1 MVDELTAGLQSR
13 GYFADG
19 LHGDLKQIQRDG
31 VMNKFRNSTID
42 ILVATDVAAR
52 GIDVDDV
59 DLVINYDMPQDVEYY
74 VHRIGRT
81 ARAGREGTA
90 ISFCF
95 SKRNEYFITNSK
107 IYKDKNRKKRYANS

>member
-1 MVDELTAGLQSR
+1 
-13 GYFADG
+13 
-19 LHGDLKQIQRDG
+19 
-31 VMNKFRNSTID
+31 MNKFRNSTID

-81 ARAGREGTA
+81 ARAGRKGTA
-90 ISFCF
+90 ISFV
-95 SKRNEYFITNSK
+95 SPSWNEHLILQIQKYTKTKKIEKKRNAHSLK
-107 IYKDKNRKKRYANS
+107 I